1 MSSIQ
6 SREDYTS
13 FCPLKGGEK
22 LFPFSESHLWIT
34 ARAEMGQHVSLANDV
49 HITHTGINTH
59 THAKTCDLKDTATDK
74 YNTWQILIDQHGGAF
89 ISTSTFVKS
98 LFLTTCINCC
108 DQPQLRVFFSIQWC
122 MPALRTDKPYT
133 HLHTQTV
140 ESNTAQV
147 VQNNLGSWPQH
158 ICILVLSTQWNR
170 GLTLTASWQSQVSL
184 DKRMHKT
191 HMGRKGFPLWFSRPQ
206 QPVYRSALLRLAQ
219 WQLQMTP
226 WMGEEKHNIEASEK
240 VRATLGASQTSK
252 KTLEWKLRRRATDEW
267 ILCSFIWRLLC

>member
-1 MSSIQ
+1 M
-6 SREDYTS
+6 
-13 FCPLKGGEK
+13 
-22 LFPFSESHLWIT
+22 
-34 ARAEMGQHVSLANDV
+34 
-49 HITHTGINTH
+49 
-59 THAKTCDLKDTATDK
+59 CDLKDTATRK
-74 YNTWQILIDQHGGAF
+74 YNMWQILIDQHGGAF
-89 ISTSTFVKS
+89 ISTFVKG

-191 HMGRKGFPLWFSRPQ
+191 HMERKGFPLWFQGLSSRFTDPLFWGWHNDNSKWH
-206 QPVYRSALLRLAQ
+206 PGWEKKNTKERLQ
-219 WQLQMTP
+219 
-226 WMGEEKHNIEASEK
+226 K
-240 VRATLGASQTSK
+240 R
-252 KTLEWKLRRRATDEW
+252 LE
-267 ILCSFIWRLLC
+267 